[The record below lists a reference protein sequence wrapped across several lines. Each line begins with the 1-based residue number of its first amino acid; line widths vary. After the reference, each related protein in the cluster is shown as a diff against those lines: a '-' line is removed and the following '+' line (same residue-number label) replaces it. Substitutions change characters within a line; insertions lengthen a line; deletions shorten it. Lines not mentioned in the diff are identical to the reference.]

1 VRGPGSVNTDFSV
14 MKEFQIKGRARAQFR
29 LEAFNALN
37 RANFGDPASVFGSSS
52 FGTITSAANMREVQL
67 GLKIIF

>member
-1 VRGPGSVNTDFSV
+1 
-14 MKEFQIKGRARAQFR
+14 MKEFPLMGKARAQFR
-29 LEAFNALN
+29 VEAFNALN

-52 FGTITSAANMREVQL
+52 FGRITSAANMREVQL